1 MQILELAQYLLTLS
15 HWSVVTNTSQVI
27 SPPISLQNCT
37 QLPLVLAPLSAE
49 AKSPHGS
56 SDLAA
61 AAAGAGAGAA
71 AAGLFRSRPPRSQ
84 RRSRLGEA
92 EAAAPITEDSGDR
105 GSTGEDRGVRLEA
118 PGIWDKL
125 QKYLKLQKNHKTVL
139 LLTTLVVLLL
149 VAEGGGLIPPA
160 GGGGSIPRPPAGR
173 PLAGRALSLLGMFI
187 FTFIV

>member
-61 AAAGAGAGAA
+61 AAGAGAA

-118 PGIWDKL
+118 PGICD
-125 QKYLKLQKNHKTVL
+125 KTV
-139 LLTTLVVLLL
+139 
-149 VAEGGGLIPPA
+149 
-160 GGGGSIPRPPAGR
+160 SISIANFNKI
-173 PLAGRALSLLGMFI
+173 LN
-187 FTFIV
+187 

>member
-1 MQILELAQYLLTLS
+1 MQILGLAQYLLTLS

-61 AAAGAGAGAA
+61 AAAGAA

-92 EAAAPITEDSGDR
+92 EAAAPITEDSGDM

-118 PGIWDKL
+118 PGICDKNL
-125 QKYLKLQKNHKTVL
+125 SNSIAKLKKILY
-139 LLTTLVVLLL
+139 
-149 VAEGGGLIPPA
+149 
-160 GGGGSIPRPPAGR
+160 
-173 PLAGRALSLLGMFI
+173 
-187 FTFIV
+187 

>member
-61 AAAGAGAGAA
+61 AAAGAGAA

-92 EAAAPITEDSGDR
+92 EAAAPITEDSGDM

-118 PGIWDKL
+118 PGICD
-125 QKYLKLQKNHKTVL
+125 KTVSN
-139 LLTTLVVLLL
+139 
-149 VAEGGGLIPPA
+149 
-160 GGGGSIPRPPAGR
+160 SIAK
-173 PLAGRALSLLGMFI
+173 LKKILY
-187 FTFIV
+187 

>member
-1 MQILELAQYLLTLS
+1 MQILKLAQYLLTLS
-15 HWSVVTNTSQVI
+15 HWSVVTNTSQII

-56 SDLAA
+56 SDLAEA
-61 AAAGAGAGAA
+61 AAGAGAA

-118 PGIWDKL
+118 PGICDKTASFSIAIF
-125 QKYLKLQKNHKTVL
+125 QKILN
-139 LLTTLVVLLL
+139 
-149 VAEGGGLIPPA
+149 
-160 GGGGSIPRPPAGR
+160 
-173 PLAGRALSLLGMFI
+173 
-187 FTFIV
+187 

>member
-56 SDLAA
+56 SDLAEA
-61 AAAGAGAGAA
+61 AAGAGAA

-125 QKYLKLQKNHKTVL
+125 QKYLKIQKKIIKLFFYSPHW
-139 LLTTLVVLLL
+139 
-149 VAEGGGLIPPA
+149 
-160 GGGGSIPRPPAGR
+160 SCCCWWR
-173 PLAGRALSLLGMFI
+173 RAAA
-187 FTFIV
+187 

>member
-15 HWSVVTNTSQVI
+15 HWSVVTNTSQV

-61 AAAGAGAGAA
+61 AAAAGAGAA

-118 PGIWDKL
+118 PGIWDKIASISIAIK
-125 QKYLKLQKNHKTVL
+125 KYIELISLSSCVL
-139 LLTTLVVLLL
+139 YFYS
-149 VAEGGGLIPPA
+149 PHW
-160 GGGGSIPRPPAGR
+160 SCCWWWR
-173 PLAGRALSLLGMFI
+173 RAAA
-187 FTFIV
+187 

>member
-15 HWSVVTNTSQVI
+15 HWSVVTNTSQV

-56 SDLAA
+56 SDL
-61 AAAGAGAGAA
+61 AGAGAGAA

-125 QKYLKLQKNHKTVL
+125 QKYINSTKK
-139 LLTTLVVLLL
+139 
-149 VAEGGGLIPPA
+149 
-160 GGGGSIPRPPAGR
+160 S
-173 PLAGRALSLLGMFI
+173 
-187 FTFIV
+187 

>member
-15 HWSVVTNTSQVI
+15 HWSVVTNKS
-27 SPPISLQNCT
+27 SHLFNSLQNCT

-61 AAAGAGAGAA
+61 AAAGAGAA

-118 PGIWDKL
+118 PGIWDK
-125 QKYLKLQKNHKTVL
+125 TVN
-139 LLTTLVVLLL
+139 
-149 VAEGGGLIPPA
+149 
-160 GGGGSIPRPPAGR
+160 
-173 PLAGRALSLLGMFI
+173 FNCK
-187 FTFIV
+187 F

>member
-15 HWSVVTNTSQVI
+15 HWSVVTNTSQV

-61 AAAGAGAGAA
+61 AAAGAGAGAGAA

-118 PGIWDKL
+118 PGICD
-125 QKYLKLQKNHKTVL
+125 KTVSISIANL
-139 LLTTLVVLLL
+139 KNIELISLSSCVLYFYS
-149 VAEGGGLIPPA
+149 PHW
-160 GGGGSIPRPPAGR
+160 SCCCWWR
-173 PLAGRALSLLGMFI
+173 RAAA
-187 FTFIV
+187 